1 MFRGAHVVIR
11 PIEADDQAFITAL
24 NTDPAVRANVV
35 SLDFRSPCTSRNA
48 GSPIIPSRAPTAGW

>member
-1 MFRGAHVVIR
+1 VFRGAHVVIR

-24 NTDPAVRANVV
+24 NADPAVPANVV
-35 SLDFRSPCTSRNA
+35 GWDFPQSLHA